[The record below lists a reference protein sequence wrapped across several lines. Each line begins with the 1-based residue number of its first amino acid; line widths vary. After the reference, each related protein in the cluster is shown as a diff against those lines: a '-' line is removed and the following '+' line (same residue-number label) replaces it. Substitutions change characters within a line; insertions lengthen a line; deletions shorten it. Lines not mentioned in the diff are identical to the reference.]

1 MSPRGARS
9 TFTTVI
15 HRARLGAACVALA
28 IATLVIVPPASG
40 QMPEGSQR
48 PGFETFAGRV
58 VGAGQVLIKLRGHA
72 QPGQI
77 AQEADADRDEPVGGV
92 GARLLHSR
100 SHDTATLIAKLS
112 RRPDVEYV
120 EPNFL
125 VQAGQIAPADPAFG
139 SLWGLQNTGQIVA
152 GSAGFAGADIGA
164 AIAWGTSIG
173 ARANVVAVV
182 DTGIDYTHPDLAA
195 NIWAAPASF
204 TVTIGGQTITC
215 AAGSHGF
222 NAIAKSCDPRDD
234 NNHGTHVSGTIGAIG
249 NNSVGV
255 VGVNWAA
262 SLMGVKFLDST
273 GNGYV
278 SDAINAIEFA
288 VQAKARLGA
297 GANVRVLSNSWTGG
311 GFSQALLDEINRANA
326 SDMLF
331 VAAAGNSASNN
342 DTSPTYP
349 ASYAAPNVISV
360 AATDNRDYLAS
371 FSNYGRNSV
380 HLGAPGVNVLSTVRG
395 GYGYGS
401 GTSMAAPHVSGAAAL
416 TLSVCNLTTAALKS
430 ALLNNV
436 DVVLLGWTITGG
448 RVSADRALNGCAAP
462 SPPAAPGGLTV
473 AAATSSQI
481 NLAWSDSS
489 GNEDGFAIERCQGSG
504 CANFAPIATVSAG
517 VTSFADN
524 GLAANTTYSFRVRAY
539 NAAGNSGYSNT
550 ATATTPAA
558 PTSCSYAISPQS
570 VSLSAPSG
578 SGTVSVTT
586 APGCAWTA
594 ASNASW
600 ISVSSSTA
608 TGTGTGSVGYSV
620 SRNNGASRT
629 GTMTVAGKTFTV
641 TQAGTGKKK

>member
-1 MSPRGARS
+1 MRCSYTR
-9 TFTTVI
+9 TVPLFWI
-15 HRARLGAACVALA
+15 ALSIAAF
-28 IATLVIVPPASG
+28 LVVPPASG
-40 QMPEGSQR
+40 QA
-48 PGFETFAGRV
+48 PGGPQNPRVESFAGRA
-58 VGAGQVLIKLRGHA
+58 VGSGQVLIKLRGHA

-77 AQEADADRDEPVGGV
+77 AQEADADRDESVGGV

-125 VQAGQIAPADPAFG
+125 VQAGQIVPADPAFG
-139 SLWGLQNTGQIVA
+139 SLWGLQNTGQTVSGTPGIP
-152 GSAGFAGADIGA
+152 GADIGA
-164 AIAWGTSIG
+164 SIAWGVSTG

-182 DTGIDYTHPDLAA
+182 DTGIDYTHPDLAP
-195 NIWAAPASF
+195 NVWSAPTSF
-204 TVTIGGQTITC
+204 TVTIGGQLITC
-215 AAGSHGF
+215 AAGTHGF
-222 NAIAKSCDPRDD
+222 NAITKTCDPRDD
-234 NNHGTHVSGTIGAIG
+234 NNHGTHVSGTIGAVG
-249 NNSVGV
+249 NNAVGV

-262 SLMGVKFLDST
+262 SIMGVKFLDAT
-273 GNGYV
+273 GNGYL

-288 VQAKARLGA
+288 IQAKARLGA

-311 GFSQALLDEINRANA
+311 GFSQALLDEISRANA

-331 VAAAGNSASNN
+331 VASAGNSASNN

-349 ASYAAPNVISV
+349 ASYTAPNVISV

-416 TLSVCNLTTAALKS
+416 TLSVCNATTAGLKS

-448 RVSADRALNGCAAP
+448 RVSADRALNGCTAP
-462 SPPAAPGGLTV
+462 SPPAAPGGLT
-473 AAATSSQI
+473 AAAAASSQV
-481 NLAWSDSS
+481 NLAWSDNSS
-489 GNEDGFAIERCQGSG
+489 NEDGFAIERCQGSG
-504 CANFAPIATVSAG
+504 CSNFAPIATVTPG
-517 VTSFADN
+517 VTSFVNN
-524 GLAANTTYSFRVRAY
+524 GLAANTTYSYRIRAY
-539 NAAGNSGYSNT
+539 NTAGNSGYSNS
-550 ATATTPAA
+550 ATATTPSA
-558 PTSCSYAISPQS
+558 PTSCSYSISPQG
-570 VSLSAPSG
+570 VSLPAPNG
-578 SGTVSVTT
+578 SGTVSVT
-586 APGCAWTA
+586 AAAGCAWTA
-594 ASNASW
+594 TSTASW

-608 TGTGTGSVGYSV
+608 SGTGSGSVNYSV

-629 GTMTVAGKTFTV
+629 GTISVAGKTFTV